1 MENLSSNFSEDFG
14 YSEQLVN
21 TDTAADSYFNG
32 SFGPGDEDE
41 EEDGKEA
48 AEQPNEDDPPLD
60 EEVVH
65 SPVTTQTGG
74 LPKTAPSN

>member
-14 YSEQLVN
+14 YSEQLV
-21 TDTAADSYFNG
+21 DSDMAGDNFFVG
-32 SFGPGDEDE
+32 SFGPGDDE
-41 EEDGKEA
+41 EEGGKEE

-74 LPKTAPSN
+74 MPKAAPGQE